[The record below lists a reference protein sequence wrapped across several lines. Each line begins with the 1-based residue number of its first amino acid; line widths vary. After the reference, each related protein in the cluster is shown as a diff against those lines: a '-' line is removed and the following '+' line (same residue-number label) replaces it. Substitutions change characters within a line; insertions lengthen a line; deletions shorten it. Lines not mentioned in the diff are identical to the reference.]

1 MSIYGVIFGTTISF
15 MILFA
20 INASQYVII
29 RIPKGM
35 KIFEE
40 EMKHSTSLGLRK
52 MLTKKISDEPKQA
65 HLQPLLDKL
74 HDADRTDEKFRF

>member
-1 MSIYGVIFGTTISF
+1 MSIFGVIFGTTISF

-29 RIPKGM
+29 RIPKRM
-35 KIFEE
+35 KIFDEDV
-40 EMKHSTSLGLRK
+40 KHSAGLGLRK
-52 MLTKKISDEPKQA
+52 LLTKKISDEPEQA

-74 HDADRTDEKFRF
+74 HDADRKDEKFRF